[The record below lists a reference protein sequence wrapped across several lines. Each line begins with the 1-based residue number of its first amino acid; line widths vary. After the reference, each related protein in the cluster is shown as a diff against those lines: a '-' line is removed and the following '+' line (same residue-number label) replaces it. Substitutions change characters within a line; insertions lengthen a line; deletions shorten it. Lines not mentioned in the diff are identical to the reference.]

1 MRYLFLILF
10 TVSLNAQILPS
21 QQATHY
27 KKNPAA
33 SEPRTFNNCGKT
45 GYEGPSQS
53 DCNTAYVSS
62 DLSGEVTV
70 TSGIQYWTVP
80 ATATYTITVYGAQG
94 GRISGGLHTKGA
106 KMKGDFNLTAGT
118 VLKILVG
125 QAGVWGPDNGNIG
138 CGGSNDAG
146 SGGGGTFLTKQDNT
160 PLIVAGGG
168 GGYNKTDNSVSTNA
182 VVTLNGVTMPHNNGL
197 TQYAGAGGING
208 GGGGG
213 ATGGS
218 AGTQAAN
225 GGNGVSCAYGPG
237 GGGFYTNGGENC
249 NGTYVNTAG
258 LSFLNGGRGG
268 LGDLRGCMVTHG
280 GFGGGASAG
289 HRSGGG
295 GGWSGGGGGAS
306 GVVSGTLGGGGGGG
320 SYNSGSNQNNEAASR
335 EGHGQV
341 EISW

>member
-27 KKNPAA
+27 KKNSV
-33 SEPRTFNNCGKT
+33 SEPRAFNNCGKT
-45 GYEGPSQS
+45 GYDGPSQS
-53 DCNTAYVSS
+53 DCNTAYASS
-62 DLSGEVTV
+62 DLNGEVTV

-80 ATATYTITVYGAQG
+80 VTATYTITVYGAQG
-94 GRISGGLHTKGA
+94 GRKSGGLHTKGA
-106 KMKGDFNLTAGT
+106 KMKGDFNLTSGT

-125 QAGVWGPDNGNIG
+125 QAGVWGPDYGNIS
-138 CGGSNDAG
+138 CGSSNDAG
-146 SGGGGTFLTKQDNT
+146 SGGGGTFVAKQDNT

-182 VVTLNGVTMPHNNGL
+182 VVTLNGVTPPHSYGS

-208 GGGGG
+208 GGGGAAHRG
-213 ATGGS
+213 T
-218 AGTQAAN
+218 AGTQVAN
-225 GGNGVSCAYGPG
+225 GGSGAGCAWGPG

-249 NGTYVNTAG
+249 SGSYVNTAG

-268 LGDLRGCMVTHG
+268 IGDLSGCMVTHG

-306 GVVSGTLGGGGGGG
+306 GYVVGSLGGGGGAG

-335 EGHGQV
+335 EGSGQV
-341 EISW
+341 DISW